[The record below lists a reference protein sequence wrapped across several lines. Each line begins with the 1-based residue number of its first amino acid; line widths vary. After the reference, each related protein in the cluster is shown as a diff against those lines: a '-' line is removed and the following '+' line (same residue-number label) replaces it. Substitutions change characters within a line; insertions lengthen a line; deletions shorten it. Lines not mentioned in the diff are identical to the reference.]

1 MSGVIVTRISCIA
14 LLVTTAS
21 FLYLSGRIIEPF
33 TAPIVWAIALAII
46 VHPLFSRTERWIN
59 RPSIAAAI
67 VVFLI
72 GTLLAIPTVWVSR
85 ELVIAALQGIG
96 AVIPT
101 TMHDTWLEIARR
113 YPRLDALARSLE
125 ESLHFSDL
133 IREFTTT
140 FGYRTTRLVALCGW
154 SVLESILTLFI
165 VFFLLRD
172 SGRFLDTTRALI
184 PLSEHH
190 TSRVFERIADTI
202 HATLFGMV
210 SVAVV
215 QGFLG
220 GLLIWWLELPGAIIW
235 GTIMGLLALVP
246 YLGAF
251 VVWIPL
257 AAFLAVKVDWGIAV
271 VTVLW
276 GTFVIGLIDNLLY
289 PFLVGKRMHY
299 HSLVVFFFLLGGVVV
314 FGAAGVVLG
323 PAVLAITDCLIQVW
337 REEAAREEASGS

>member
-1 MSGVIVTRISCIA
+1 MTRIPCIA
-14 LLVTTAS
+14 LLVITS
-21 FLYLSGRIIEPF
+21 IFLYIASRILEPF
-33 TAPIVWAIALAII
+33 LAPIVWAIALAIL
-46 VHPLFSRTERWIN
+46 VHPVFKQTQRWVK
-59 RPSIAAAI
+59 RASIASGM

-72 GTLLAIPTVWVSR
+72 GIALATPTVWVSR
-85 ELVIAALQGIG
+85 ELIVAALEGLG

-101 TMHDTWLEIARR
+101 SMHDTWLEVAQK

-125 ESLHFSDL
+125 ESLHISDL

-140 FGYRTTRLVALCGW
+140 FGHRTTRLVALCGW

-172 SGRFLDTTRALI
+172 SPSFLEALRALI

-190 TSRVFERIADTI
+190 TSRVFTRVADTI
-202 HATLFGMV
+202 HSTLFGMV
-210 SVAVV
+210 SVAAV

-220 GLLIWWLELPGAIIW
+220 GTLIWWLELPGAIIW

-257 AAFLAVKVDWGIAV
+257 AAFLAIKVDWRIAF

-289 PFLVGKRMHY
+289 PYLVGRRMHY
-299 HSLVVFFFLLGGVVV
+299 HSLIVFFFLLGGVVV

-323 PAVLAITDCLIQVW
+323 PTVLAITDCLIQVW
-337 REEAAREEASGS
+337 REEAVREKQVES